1 MVRLGRGSPALRSRH
16 LDVVHARDGNRVI
29 AFTRRQG
36 TFDVLVV
43 ASLNDSTFP
52 DGYRLDA
59 GPARIPPGAW
69 REVLDRDSAFYG
81 GADVGNVGA
90 AVGSTDGRIDVRLP
104 ANGLLVFVRDA

>member
-1 MVRLGRGSPALRSRH
+1 M
-16 LDVVHARDGNRVI
+16 VHAHDGNRVS
-29 AFTRRQG
+29 AFTRRQR

-69 REVLDRDSAFYG
+69 REVLERDSAFHG
-81 GADVGNVGA
+81 GADVGDLGA
-90 AVGSTDGRIDVRLP
+90 ASARRTGASTSAYRRT
-104 ANGLLVFVRDA
+104 ACVFVRDA